1 MRKPSP
7 RNVLV
12 NTHFEADIFVIENN
26 TLGPRTYKKY
36 SYNIDFV
43 LPAQYSF
50 AMIQGLCKDVC

>member
-1 MRKPSP
+1 MGKPSP

-26 TLGPRTYKKY
+26 TLGLRTYKKY
-36 SYNIDFV
+36 SYNIDVF

-50 AMIQGLCKDVC
+50 AMIQCLRKDVC